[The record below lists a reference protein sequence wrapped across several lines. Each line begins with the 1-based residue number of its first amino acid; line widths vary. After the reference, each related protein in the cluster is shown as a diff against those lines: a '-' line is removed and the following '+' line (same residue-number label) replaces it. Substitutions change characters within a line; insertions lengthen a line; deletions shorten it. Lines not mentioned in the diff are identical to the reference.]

1 MARKSL
7 TRVAFRPEVP
17 SASAEGTFEFDPQR
31 IVSALT
37 FHVQDEGLAST
48 VCDACV
54 EATLRRFNQS
64 GTRVNIARSRWS
76 GMTHAQRMEW
86 LLASSRTEVYCS
98 SEGKAMFR
106 EAR

>member
-7 TRVAFRPEVP
+7 TRVAFRPEVTT
-17 SASAEGTFEFDPQR
+17 ASEGTFEFDPQR
-31 IVSALT
+31 LVSALT

-48 VCDACV
+48 ICDTCV
-54 EATLRRFNQS
+54 QATLRRFNQS
-64 GTRVNIARSRWS
+64 GTSVNVAKSRWS
-76 GMTHAQRMEW
+76 GMTNAQRMEW

-98 SEGKAMFR
+98 ADGTAMFR

>member
-17 SASAEGTFEFDPQR
+17 AASSEGTFEFDPQR
-31 IVSALT
+31 IMSALT
-37 FHVQDEGLAST
+37 YHVQDEGLASA
-48 VCDACV
+48 VCDTCV
-54 EATLRRFNQS
+54 QATLRRFNQC
-64 GTRVNIARSRWS
+64 GTCVNIARSRWS
-76 GMTHAQRMEW
+76 GMTNPQRMEW

-98 SEGKAMFR
+98 ADGKAMFR